1 MLADLAERERQC
13 RKPSTRQPAVPQSTA
28 QQSASAASAVSAASI
43 SSDNATESKLVAWQR
58 RLAESSWAKRIPAW
72 TERAIVVD
80 VPGVGLVNGK
90 LDAVFIGGLDPSST
104 TVRFTVVDWKTG
116 RRPTKPDDITRKLA
130 QLDMY
135 RLLLAAV
142 EGVELDSIDATL
154 YYVSEPDEG
163 LRELHAR
170 AKTKQEILTELSS
183 GIPEQSDND

>member
-1 MLADLAERERQC
+1 MPVSRMKRYWHMKPNQVC
-13 RKPSTRQPAVPQSTA
+13 RIQVRMRDSFPGKPCWPIWPNGSGNAASHPHGSPLSHSPTA
-28 QQSASAASAVSAASI
+28 QQSASAVSAASATSI

-104 TVRFTVVDWKTG
+104 TARFTVVDWKTG

-130 QLDMY
+130 QLDMVPTAAGSGRRCGIGQY
-135 RLLLAAV
+135 RRHSLLC
-142 EGVELDSIDATL
+142 
-154 YYVSEPDEG
+154 
-163 LRELHAR
+163 
-170 AKTKQEILTELSS
+170 Q
-183 GIPEQSDND
+183 